1 MKKIVFY
8 CNDSISNIQK
18 FEYYSLDIKAL
29 EELGVNVVICTKYR
43 EIPKDFDA
51 IYIYWWSYALFPIIL
66 AKWKRKPAF
75 VSGVFNYRFPQWQ
88 SGRDYFKR
96 PLWQR
101 LLMRSAMQLAD
112 ANLVTS
118 LSDFKNCTKAFG
130 LTNAYYTPC
139 CIGQEYFQIDNNI
152 RSNQLMNIA
161 WSGDSNLKRKGVYDI
176 IDALTLVKSS
186 GYQFRLKLA
195 GAVGNGAEKLKA
207 MIVKNGLEN
216 EVEFIGEISKS
227 HKLQLLK
234 ESNIYVQPS
243 NYEGFGLASAEAMAA
258 GLKVISCDVGDV
270 KNTLGNHAI
279 YVENGNITEIA
290 DEIVKLLDRGVSRT
304 ETLAGKSFLKERF
317 SFEKKLDDI
326 RKIVRF

>member
-1 MKKIVFY
+1 MGEKVKKIVFY

-130 LTNAYYTPC
+130 LTNAHYTPC
-139 CIGQEYFQIDNNI
+139 CIGQEYFQIDNTI
-152 RSNQLMNIA
+152 
-161 WSGDSNLKRKGVYDI
+161 
-176 IDALTLVKSS
+176 
-186 GYQFRLKLA
+186 
-195 GAVGNGAEKLKA
+195 
-207 MIVKNGLEN
+207 
-216 EVEFIGEISKS
+216 
-227 HKLQLLK
+227 
-234 ESNIYVQPS
+234 
-243 NYEGFGLASAEAMAA
+243 
-258 GLKVISCDVGDV
+258 
-270 KNTLGNHAI
+270 
-279 YVENGNITEIA
+279 
-290 DEIVKLLDRGVSRT
+290 
-304 ETLAGKSFLKERF
+304 
-317 SFEKKLDDI
+317 
-326 RKIVRF
+326 